1 MKKYFFL
8 ASVAVVAL
16 SSCSNEEISEVSVL
30 PGTGA
35 TPIEFTAY
43 TGRATRY
50 YVASEANIESLVYQ
64 SETGLGGFSLTGTY
78 LANDKNEFIMDN
90 SLYTVDLENDQIVC
104 SPVSDQVP
112 MWTDAIPTDADVS
125 FYAYYPSGAA
135 QTTSPVTL
143 STTDG
148 TLTISNVD
156 GETDVMAAAATVTKG
171 DAVALEFKHLL
182 AQVEI
187 KVQYDREYYASLGAT
202 DAQLTS
208 LSLSAPQYS
217 TYDFASSSIVANPET
232 LSVYTFVA
240 ESVSANPSLT
250 GYGTAMIPANNGNG
264 TSCELSISYYFALQG
279 NQVLEYEKTANVT
292 IVAGCKNVI
301 NVTVKGD
308 TPISITASVAPWESK
323 EDQNIDL

>member
-35 TPIEFTAY
+35 TPIDFTAY
-43 TGRATRY
+43 AAGATRY
-50 YVASEANIESLVYQ
+50 SASEAGIGNLAYNEDEKS
-64 SETGLGGFSLTGTY
+64 GGFSLTGV
-78 LANDKNEFIMDN
+78 
-90 SLYTVDLENDQIVC
+90 YTVDNELAYIENLNNAVY
-104 SPVSDQVP
+104 
-112 MWTDAIPTDADVS
+112 TADAEADVHSCSSVDETIAMWPSEVSSDMQYS
-125 FYAYYPSGAA
+125 FYAYYPAGSQSVALDAEQG
-135 QTTSPVTL
+135 QLNITVVNP
-143 STTDG
+143 
-148 TLTISNVD
+148 
-156 GETDVMAAAATVTKG
+156 ETDVMAAYKKVTAG
-171 DAVALEFKHLL
+171 NAVALEFKHLL

-187 KVQYDREYYASLGAT
+187 KVQYDGEYYASLAAT

-208 LSLSAPQYS
+208 LSLRAPQYS
-217 TYDFASSSIVANPET
+217 TYDFAESSIVANPET

-240 ESVSANPSLT
+240 ESVSANASLT
-250 GYGTAMIPANNGNG
+250 GYGTAMIPANSGNG

-279 NQVLEYEKTANVT
+279 DQVLEYEKTANVT
-292 IVAGCKNVI
+292 IVAGFKNVI

-323 EDQNIDL
+323 DAQPVNL

>member
-35 TPIEFTAY
+35 TPIDFTAY
-43 TGRATRY
+43 AAGATRY
-50 YVASEANIESLVYQ
+50 SASEAGIGNLAYNEDNKS
-64 SETGLGGFSLTGTY
+64 GGFSLTGV
-78 LANDKNEFIMDN
+78 
-90 SLYTVDLENDQIVC
+90 YTVDNELAYIENLNNAVYTADAEADIHSC
-104 SPVSDQVP
+104 SSVNGKLAMWPSGVSSD
-112 MWTDAIPTDADVS
+112 MEYS
-125 FYAYYPSGAA
+125 FYAYYPAGSQYTVLDAEQGKLNI
-135 QTTSPVTL
+135 TV
-143 STTDG
+143 
-148 TLTISNVD
+148 VD
-156 GETDVMAAAATVTKG
+156 PETDVMAAYKSVKA
-171 DAVALEFKHLL
+171 DNAVALEFKHLL

-187 KVQYDREYYASLGAT
+187 NVQYDGDYYESIDAT

-208 LSLSAPQYS
+208 LSLRAPQYS
-217 TYDFASSSIVANPET
+217 TYDFAESSIVANAET

-250 GYGTAMIPANNGNG
+250 GYGTAMIPANSGDG
-264 TSCELSISYYFALQG
+264 TSCELSISYYFALPSDQTL
-279 NQVLEYEKTANVT
+279 VYENKKANVT

-323 EDQNIDL
+323 DAQPVNL

>member
-43 TGRATRY
+43 TGRATRVY
-50 YVASEANIESLVYQ
+50 SASEAGIENLVYNATNK
-64 SETGLGGFSLTGTY
+64 SGGFSLTGV
-78 LANDKNEFIMDN
+78 
-90 SLYTVDLENDQIVC
+90 YTVDNELAYIENLENAVYTADAEAETHSC
-104 SPVSDQVP
+104 SSVDGKLAMWPSGVSSDMQY
-112 MWTDAIPTDADVS
+112 S
-125 FYAYYPSGAA
+125 FYAYYPAGS
-135 QTTSPVTL
+135 QSPASLNEEQGKLNITV
-143 STTDG
+143 
-148 TLTISNVD
+148 VD
-156 GETDVMAAAATVTKG
+156 PETDVIAAYKSVKAG

-187 KVQYDREYYASLGAT
+187 NVQYDASYYQSLGAY
-202 DAQLTS
+202 DAKLTS
-208 LSLSAPQYS
+208 LSLRAPQYS
-217 TYDFASSSIVANPET
+217 TYDFAESSIVANAET

-250 GYGTAMIPANNGNG
+250 GYGTAMIPADNGDG
-264 TSCELSISYYFALQG
+264 TSCELSISYYFQLPSGQTL
-279 NQVLEYEKTANVT
+279 VYENKKANVT

-301 NVTVKGD
+301 NVKVKGD
-308 TPISITASVAPWESK
+308 TPISITASVAPWDS
-323 EDQNIDL
+323 EDDQDINF